1 MDTLRYW
8 LPLMLSSPCSVL
20 AYDSLDRKGF
30 METCCVYDFSLSDLL
45 QPTGA
50 RFRQLIS
57 AAINFIS
64 FSDQIVLELQ
74 PYRTRKV
81 SYFEFFAFQL
91 E

>member
-1 MDTLRYW
+1 
-8 LPLMLSSPCSVL
+8 
-20 AYDSLDRKGF
+20 
-30 METCCVYDFSLSDLL
+30 METCCVYDFSLSDLM
-45 QPTGA
+45 QPTGM

-81 SYFEFFAFQL
+81 YICCFL
-91 E
+91 HYRTN